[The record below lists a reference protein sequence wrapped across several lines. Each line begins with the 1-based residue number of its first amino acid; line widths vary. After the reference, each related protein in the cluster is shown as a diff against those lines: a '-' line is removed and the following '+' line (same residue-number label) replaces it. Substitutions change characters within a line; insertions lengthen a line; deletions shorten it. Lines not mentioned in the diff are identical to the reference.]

1 MKYPKYQEVN
11 EILGQGSQ
19 LMTPAE
25 AHGLLAG
32 ILCAGLKN
40 IEDDAWE
47 ESGFFTLGNEQLS
60 QVQLSILKQLFF
72 TTREKITHMDFD
84 FQLFLPDDD
93 TPLKERAKAFGCWCQ
108 GFLSGFGIAGG
119 QLDETKHFDSI
130 EAVHRISD
138 AAQIDYNS
146 LDVSEADEVSFVEVT
161 EYVRMAVLI
170 IFSDMH
176 TTTDDTDKETNK
188 KYH

>member
-1 MKYPKYQEVN
+1 
-11 EILGQGSQ
+11 
-19 LMTPAE
+19 
-25 AHGLLAG
+25 
-32 ILCAGLKN
+32 
-40 IEDDAWE
+40 
-47 ESGFFTLGNEQLS
+47 
-60 QVQLSILKQLFF
+60 
-72 TTREKITHMDFD
+72 
-84 FQLFLPDDD
+84 
-93 TPLKERAKAFGCWCQ
+93 
-108 GFLSGFGIAGG
+108 AGG